1 MLDHHAP
8 IAEAEIWINRF
19 KRHAKEIFINTLLA
33 GTAIFI
39 FSYGGL
45 FVAIRLYP
53 SFFIDYI
60 NPVFNSDG
68 SRDAYFYMH
77 PFILAIALSVFWN
90 RFGKYF
96 TGNSLKAGVEFGL
109 VYAFVALVPILWITY
124 SAMEVEFQMVFT
136 WLVYGFFQ
144 SFVAGMV
151 LSWKRKE
158 INLL

>member
-19 KRHAKEIFINTLLA
+19 KRNAKEIFINTLLA

-60 NPVFNSDG
+60 NPVPCLYSGIDLENILQAIFSKPVLSLVWFTLLWHWSLFYGSPIRPWKWNSKW
-68 SRDAYFYMH
+68 YLH
-77 PFILAIALSVFWN
+77 
-90 RFGKYF
+90 
-96 TGNSLKAGVEFGL
+96 GL
-109 VYAFVALVPILWITY
+109 F
-124 SAMEVEFQMVFT
+124 MVF
-136 WLVYGFFQ
+136 
-144 SFVAGMV
+144 SRV
-151 LSWKRKE
+151 LLPVWF
-158 INLL
+158 